1 MTSNILHYIVCGKKL
16 MGKVCVRAT
25 DPRDAIRVATGDK
38 NLKLVQIPATES
50 SKADYYTALAENDRR
65 ASIRYYKVEKSASNN
80 WNKEL
85 FLITFKKEPAYDE
98 YDNGVE
104 IAGIV
109 SKGNEYEA
117 VKEVENWLA
126 KNGYAEGVAMC
137 NRLRLDALDFYDFS
151 KKF

>member
-1 MTSNILHYIVCGKKL
+1 MTSNIFHYLVRGKNL
-16 MGKVCVRAT
+16 MGNVCVRAT
-25 DPRDAIRVATGDK
+25 DPRDAVRVATGKKD
-38 NLKLVQIPATES
+38 LQLVQIPATEAN
-50 SKADYYTALAENDRR
+50 KADYSTALAENNRR
-65 ASIRYYKVEKSASNN
+65 ASIRYYKIVTNAGNN
-80 WNKEL
+80 LNKEL

-126 KNGYAEGVAMC
+126 KNGYTEGVAMC
-137 NRLRLDALDFYDFS
+137 NRLRLDALDFYDF
-151 KKF
+151 KKKL